1 MEDEEM
7 TPDFSKELRRFNYLL
22 SETESAYHEAA
33 SRLGL
38 PESSMMVLYA
48 VCHAGTSCPLRD
60 ICRNAGVSKQTINS
74 ALRRLEAEGLIYLEN
89 TGGKNKTVFL
99 TNEGQKLA
107 GRTAA
112 KVIALENEI
121 FASWTK
127 EDVKQYLSLTERYLE
142 DFRERLRYL
151 KQD

>member
-60 ICRNAGVSKQTINS
+60 ICRNAGVSKQTINPRS
-74 ALRRLEAEGLIYLEN
+74 AGWRRKDSSIW
-89 TGGKNKTVFL
+89 KI
-99 TNEGQKLA
+99 Q
-107 GRTAA
+107 AA
-112 KVIALENEI
+112 KIKPYFLPRKGK
-121 FASWTK
+121 SWPDGPPPK
-127 EDVKQYLSLTERYLE
+127 SLP
-142 DFRERLRYL
+142 
-151 KQD
+151 